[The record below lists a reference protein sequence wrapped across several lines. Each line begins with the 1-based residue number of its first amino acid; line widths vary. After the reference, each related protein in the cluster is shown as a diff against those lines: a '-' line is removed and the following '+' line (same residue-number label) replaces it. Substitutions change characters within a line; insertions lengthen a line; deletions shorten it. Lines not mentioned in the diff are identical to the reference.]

1 MYPLSILTLKL
12 SIRQKMICYFLVF
25 GILSSMLIV
34 LITYFYISNYENTK
48 SKNNLRIIAQAA
60 SELIDGDIHS
70 ALNPGDEETD
80 GYTSLLTKL
89 RKFKNISG
97 LTYLYTIKKI
107 DDQKSQFVLDTDE
120 SDDQAKIGKEYNN
133 EPEMLRAYNGEATFT
148 DEPMT
153 DEWGT
158 FYTGFAPIR
167 NSNGDIV
174 GIVGADI
181 ALQDM
186 EAMKAKLLKIFG
198 IEIIIIMLVSTMIAI
213 FLSGKI
219 SRPITM
225 LANRLDDVVKNSGN
239 LTQVIDIRTGD
250 EIETLA
256 HKINDMLSNIRSIVV
271 SIKEASVTV
280 EQSTSDISKSI
291 QESRNASGTVNE
303 SMQEIS
309 VGAENQADTIRES
322 TRMMEELSGHVNTLS
337 DNSNQISDDAK
348 NASKYTKDAGK
359 AVEDLEE
366 KSRASE
372 ELASVVSHTV
382 SKLEIKSR
390 EIISIIEVI
399 SEISD
404 KTNLLALNASIEAA
418 RAGEQGKGFAVVADE
433 IRKLAENTNESVKQ
447 ISSHIDDVVQQ
458 SKETA
463 DAMNKVIVTLSGQV
477 ASVENARDVL
487 NKTITSL
494 NNISGNILQVNAAV
508 KEVFNGKEE
517 VLDLI
522 KSVFQTS
529 QTMASST
536 QEITSITQEQ
546 HAITESILERVR
558 SLNSTAEQMGSSVS
572 RFKV

>member
-1 MYPLSILTLKL
+1 MSILTLKL